1 MSKLWSTLVAALIV
15 LVLGPLAVAS
25 ADGPTLTIGSP
36 AQGALI
42 AERSPTYSGTTTDTL
57 DPVAITV
64 YAGTGP
70 SGEVVGQTSASLL
83 GTNWSAQ
90 IGMLPKDG
98 IYTVVARQEEAGIPG
113 APAEATFT
121 VDSTP
126 PDLSLKSVGS
136 PTNDSTPS
144 FGGGAGEGQEEAS
157 LDEPVEVLIL
167 YNEGALAGTT
177 AAADSVPVSGGTWF
191 YTAPSLPDGSYALH
205 VTQRDQAHNESERN
219 ATFVVDT
226 TAPAVTLTALPTIV
240 ATSTPALGGAAGEA
254 KRDQSTVKVTIYAGT
269 AASGTVIQHLEPHA
283 SGGGWSASPA
293 SLPDGT
299 YTAIAEQSDSVGNVG
314 HSAPSTFTVKTKGP
328 AVSLD
333 PLASYTDDSSPGFGG
348 AMGVAEHDLPLVT
361 LDIYRGTVAAGEAIR
376 SVEAAHGASTWTVPA
391 VAQLSDGTYTAIAKQ
406 SDEAHNTGLSVA
418 RTFIVDTVAPSP
430 TLAGPAESTGLETF
444 SGAAGIATGDRK
456 QVTAELFAGPA
467 AEPGQAIETITVN
480 ASLEGTW
487 SATFAGLASG
497 EYTAIARQSDEAGNA
512 GQSAPQSFTVV
523 APPANPPAAPAAPSP
538 PVASFTWVPA
548 TPTVGQ
554 SVSLASNSTGVSSP
568 LSAFGWDVGSGQF
581 APGGPLM
588 TASFATPG
596 AHVVRLQVSD
606 ANGLSSVA
614 TRTINV
620 TAQALKLMQPFP
632 IVRIAG
638 AETASGAK
646 IKLLSVQAP
655 PTTKVAVTCKGR
667 GCKTKSE
674 SRIATASSK
683 SKRKAG
689 AIMLAFPRFQRALQ
703 AGAVLQIRV
712 SKAGEIGKF
721 TSFTIRRNKLPVRVD
736 ACLKPTSPNPS
747 PCPSQ

>member
-1 MSKLWSTLVAALIV
+1 MGIAGEIGHTST
-15 LVLGPLAVAS
+15 P
-25 ADGPTLTIGSP
+25 PM
-36 AQGALI
+36 
-42 AERSPTYSGTTTDTL
+42 GT
-57 DPVAITV
+57 
-64 YAGTGP
+64 
-70 SGEVVGQTSASLL
+70 S
-83 GTNWSAQ
+83 WSAQ
-90 IGMLPKDG
+90 IGTLPRDG
-98 IYTVVARQEEAGIPG
+98 TYTVVAHQEEAGIPG
-113 APAEATFT
+113 TTEATFT

-126 PDLSLKSVGS
+126 PDLTMKSVGS
-136 PTNDSTPS
+136 LTNDSTPS
-144 FGGGAGEGQEEAS
+144 FGGGGGEGREEAS
-157 LDEPVEVLIL
+157 PDGPVEVVIL
-167 YNEGALAGTT
+167 YNEGALAGTA
-177 AAADSVPVSGGTWF
+177 AAADSNVPVSGETWF
-191 YTAPSLPDGSYALH
+191 YTAPSLPDGAYTVH
-205 VTQRDQAHNESERN
+205 VTQRDQANNESERN

-226 TAPAVTLTALPTIV
+226 SAPDVTLTGLPTIV
-240 ATSTPALGGAAGEA
+240 GTSTPALSGAAGEA
-254 KRDQSTVKVTIYAGT
+254 KRDQNTVKVTIYAGT
-269 AASGTVIQHLEPHA
+269 AASGTVIQRLEPHA

-299 YTAIAEQSDSVGNVG
+299 YTAIAEQSDSAGNVG
-314 HSAPSTFTVKTKGP
+314 HSEPSTFTVKTKGP

-333 PLASYTDDSSPGFGG
+333 PLAAYTDDSSPGFGG
-348 AMGVAEHDLPLVT
+348 ALGVAEHDLPPVT

-376 SVEAAHGASTWTVPA
+376 SVEAAHGVSTWTVPA

-418 RTFIVDTVAPSP
+418 RTFTVDTVAPSP
-430 TLAGPAESTGLETF
+430 TLAGPTESTGLATF
-444 SGAAGIATGDRK
+444 SGAAGIAPGDRK

-480 ASLEGTW
+480 ASVEGVW
-487 SATFAGLASG
+487 SATFAELVSG
-497 EYTAIARQSDEAGNA
+497 EYTAIAKQSDEAGNS
-512 GQSAPQSFTVV
+512 GQSAPHSFTVV
-523 APPANPPAAPAAPSP
+523 APPPNSPAAPAAPAP

-548 TPTVGQ
+548 SPAVGQ

-568 LSAFGWDVGSGQF
+568 LSAFAWDVGSGQF
-581 APGGPLM
+581 APGGPLVS
-588 TASFATPG
+588 TSFATPG
-596 AHVVRLQVSD
+596 AHVVRLQVGD

-638 AETASGAK
+638 AETASGSR
-646 IKLLSVQAP
+646 IKLLTVQAP
-655 PTTKVAVTCKGR
+655 PTTKVAVACKGH
-667 GCKTKSE
+667 GCKTRSE

-683 SKRKAG
+683 SKGKAG
-689 AIMLAFPRFQRALQ
+689 AIMLSFPRFQRALR

-736 ACLKPTSPNPS
+736 ACLQPTSSNPS